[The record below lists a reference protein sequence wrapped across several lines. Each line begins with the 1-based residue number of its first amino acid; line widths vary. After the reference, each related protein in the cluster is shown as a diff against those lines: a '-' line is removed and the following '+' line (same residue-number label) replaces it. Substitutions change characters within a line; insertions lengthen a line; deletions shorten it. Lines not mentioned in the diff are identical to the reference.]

1 MLYHHESNPSQEVD
15 YDSTAIKRQWYF
27 CVPKFTVDKDDVEGF
42 MEELKGF
49 HSEFADCF
57 TRSEPREHF
66 FQYMAGQFS
75 EIERKSIEPIA
86 LSVEGGNV
94 RSLQRFITNV
104 PWDEEKMIRKYHLLV
119 HEDMG
124 DPKGVVIF
132 DESAFVKK
140 GEDSAGVTRQYCGT
154 TGKRENCQVG
164 VFAAYASPHGYALL
178 DRKLF
183 IPEKWFL
190 DAHREKREECRI
202 HTDAVFSTKP
212 QLAIDMFQN
221 LSHEGIIPFTYVVAD
236 SFSGRNPEFR
246 DVIDARTG
254 STYFVAIPS
263 DTLFWLREPLLDE
276 KKYRYQGQVRSKKVL
291 KEKEKEP
298 DRADV
303 FTKKMNPYFWYRRTV
318 SEGGAKGPVAYEF
331 TKRQVTLSKDGFPG
345 KTLWL
350 IIRRTMGNNPEYSY
364 YVSNAPISTRLKTFV
379 WLSGIRWAIEQCFEE
394 TKTEIGMDHYEV
406 RKYPAWNHH
415 ILTGMLAHF
424 FLWHL
429 KIRLE
434 KKSTT
439 HYTVSDEDSP

>member
-1 MLYHHESNPSQEVD
+1 MIIQHLN
-15 YDSTAIKRQWYF
+15 DSGIF
-27 CVPKFTVDKDDVEGF
+27 PVPKFTVNKDDVEGF

-66 FQYMAGQFS
+66 LQYMAGQFS

-104 PWDEEKMIRKYHLLV
+104 PWDEEKMTRKYHVLIN
-119 HEDMG
+119 EDMG
-124 DPKGVVIF
+124 DPNGVAIF
-132 DESAFVKK
+132 DESAFAKK
-140 GEDSAGVTRQYCGT
+140 GNDSAGVTRQYCGT
-154 TGKRENCQVG
+154 TGKIENCQVG

-178 DRKLF
+178 DKRLF
-183 IPEKWFL
+183 VPEKWFL
-190 DAHREKREECRI
+190 DTHREKREECRI
-202 HTDAVFSTKP
+202 HADVAFKTKP

-221 LSHEGIIPFTYVVAD
+221 LSNEGIIPFKYVVAD
-236 SFSGRNPEFR
+236 SFYGRNPEFR
-246 DVIDARTG
+246 DAVDAYTG
-254 STYFVAIPS
+254 ITYFVAIPS
-263 DTLFWLREPLLDE
+263 DTLFWLKEPLTEE
-276 KKYRYQGQVRSKKVL
+276 KKYRYKGQARSRKVL

-298 DRADV
+298 VKACA
-303 FTKKMNPYFWYRRTV
+303 FAKKINPYFWYRRTV
-318 SEGGAKGPVAYEF
+318 SEGAKGPVAYEF
-331 TKRQVTLSKDGFPG
+331 TKRQVILSKDGLPG
-345 KTLWL
+345 KTVWL
-350 IIRRTMGNNPEYSY
+350 IIRRTIGNNPEYSY

-415 ILTGMLAHF
+415 IMTCMLAHF

-429 KIRLE
+429 KIRLGE
-434 KKSTT
+434 KSTT
-439 HYTVSDEDSP
+439 HYTVSDEDSSGESIAA